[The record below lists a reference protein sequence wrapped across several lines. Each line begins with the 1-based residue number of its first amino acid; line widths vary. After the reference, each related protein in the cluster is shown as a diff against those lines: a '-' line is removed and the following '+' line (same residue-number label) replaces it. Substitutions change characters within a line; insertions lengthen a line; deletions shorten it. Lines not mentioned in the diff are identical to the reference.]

1 MQTFRSS
8 LFAILMLTSFIM
20 KAQSPQQLNYQ
31 AVVRNAQGQPV
42 TTGTVSMRFTIHSD
56 SANGASVFQEVH
68 HASPNQFGLVNLGVG
83 SLSGNLA
90 TVNWG
95 SGSKFLQVE
104 LDAAG
109 GTNYSDMGTTQLLS
123 VPYAL
128 YAANSAPG
136 PVGPTGVAGLP
147 GITGTNGANG
157 ATGSPGVTGP
167 TGAGPTGATGPSGN
181 NGATGATGANG
192 ITGPSGQDGS
202 AGLPGLN
209 GAIGQTGATGPSGVD
224 GTNGQPGTNG
234 ATGATGAPGTNG
246 TNGTNGV
253 TGATGPSGSDAALP
267 SGAIIMW
274 SGTLATIPAGWVLC
288 DGTNGTPNLLDRF
301 VISVPNNATNPGATG
316 GSNSVTLSVAQL
328 PSHTHTGSG
337 STSTDGA
344 HTHSLVGYNLT
355 SPGSQIPFYNW
366 ANSTYANNNTSTGS
380 AGAHN
385 HTFSFTS
392 DATGSGAAIDIH
404 PAYYTLAFIMKQ

>member
-1 MQTFRSS
+1 MQTFKSS
-8 LFAILMLTSFIM
+8 LFAILMFTSVLM
-20 KAQSPQQLNYQ
+20 RAQSPQQLNYQ

-42 TTGTVSMRFTIHSD
+42 TTGTVSMRFTIHTD
-56 SANGASVFQEVH
+56 SATGASVFQEVH
-68 HASPNQFGLVNLGVG
+68 HPSPNQFGLVNLGVG

-95 SGSKFLQVE
+95 SGPKFLQVE

-136 PVGPTGVAGLP
+136 PVGPTGVAGAP
-147 GITGTNGANG
+147 GITGANGANG
-157 ATGSPGVTGP
+157 ATGSQGVTGP
-167 TGAGPTGATGPSGN
+167 TGAGATGPSGPTGN
-181 NGATGATGANG
+181 NGTTGPTGANG
-192 ITGPSGQDGS
+192 ITGPSGQT
-202 AGLPGLN
+202 GLN
-209 GAIGQTGATGPSGVD
+209 GASGPTGATGPSGID
-224 GTNGQPGTNG
+224 G
-234 ATGATGAPGTNG
+234 ATGASGTPGTNG
-246 TNGTNGV
+246 TNGTNGA

-301 VISVPNNATNPGATG
+301 VISVPNNTTDPGATG
-316 GSNSVTLSVAQL
+316 GSNSITLSVAQL

-366 ANSTYANNNTSTGS
+366 ANSTYANNNTSTGP